1 MGLAGTEARTK
12 EGADGPSLNAQFGVQ
27 QFWALSYTSALP
39 MQQSHPS
46 LLSLWPPA
54 LGWPQGWHSP
64 AQEVAKPWAEKQ
76 QLQQRALFVKMEPV
90 CASVPVSRLACPAA
104 LS

>member
-1 MGLAGTEARTK
+1 MAPASMHSLGCSSFGLSVTRQPCPCSKVILPFSLCGHQLWAGF
-12 EGADGPSLNAQFGVQ
+12 PV
-27 QFWALSYTSALP
+27 
-39 MQQSHPS
+39 
-46 LLSLWPPA
+46 
-54 LGWPQGWHSP
+54 PQGWHSP